1 MMLGTFPTFLTF
13 LTRRL
18 CFPALAAAPWQGPDT
33 PSSLRRERLGPPT
46 VGPEGDDL
54 SRRSESASAASSLCR
69 PSTRNSDRS
78 ASASLARAVPFL
90 AEGT

>member
-1 MMLGTFPTFLTF
+1 MTLSTFLAF
-13 LTRRL
+13 LAFLAHKL
-18 CFPALAAAPWQGPDT
+18 CFPAPASG
-33 PSSLRRERLGPPT
+33 RERLEPPT

-54 SRRSESASAASSLCR
+54 SRRSESASAASSLRR